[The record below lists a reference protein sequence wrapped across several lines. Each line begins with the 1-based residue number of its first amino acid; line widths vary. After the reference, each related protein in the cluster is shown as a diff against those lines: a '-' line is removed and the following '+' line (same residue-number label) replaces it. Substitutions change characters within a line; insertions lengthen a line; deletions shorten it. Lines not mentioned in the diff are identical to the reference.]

1 MGGIRMSVQVLLLSS
16 IGVVCMSGLVSAN
29 SNTTQGPGLSENSN
43 ATTHTSSFQETCH
56 ATNLQD
62 ATQRISAAVDTLTG
76 ELSCKRGKNASST
89 DDKSRMVEQNLRQI
103 VESTLQVFF
112 DLNNNVSGFDVLD
125 IFGVLD
131 SLRLGNDSDPEFIRL
146 WFSVK
151 MVPLLPYVNGNFLI
165 KLSNQNFSCSSFQE
179 LIQAFGSQKA
189 SMDRDKQQAVFTH
202 FIKPFLSRNDS
213 TDPGC
218 VSSITGSQEWLKAN
232 LGEFSD
238 YATLQDLQAFNPNLS
253 TAELLSVLS
262 PSQVAQLLLSS
273 GASNNTDF
281 IDLVFERLEEGNAL
295 ENVDEFLTQ
304 LTASEQI
311 PDFQPVVRDRVMNRT
326 FIIISPHFS
335 SFTTKD
341 FEIWFQVKLITIL
354 ASFTPEMLKNTTTNI
369 SCTNY
374 QVIVS
379 GMASVIQEMPL
390 YRRQEI
396 THVLLGYL
404 RSTENAINETA
415 CRQQNDSDAQW
426 VEANL
431 GPFVQY
437 TAYSDLSDFNISTAA
452 LLSTL
457 DPSEMA
463 QLLLSSGASNDTDF
477 IDLVFEQLEEDN
489 TLENVDEFLTQLTA
503 NEQTPDFQPV
513 VRDRVM
519 NRTFIII
526 SPHFSNFTTKD
537 FEIWFQ
543 VKLITI
549 LASFTPEML
558 KNTTTNISCTNYQV
572 IVSGMASVIQ
582 EMPLYRRQEIT
593 HVLLGYLR
601 STENAINETACRQQN
616 DSDTQWLEANL
627 GPFVQYTA
635 YSDLKDFNISTLEV
649 LDLLSPSQK
658 ADLIL
663 DPNSGALNDAHVVR
677 EVLTSLTETNVRDTI
692 LNLTLTALAPQ
703 LKDFQPQDYQQWF
716 QVYLVPVMASILPSS
731 LRVIPSNITCES
743 YQAVYNGLEQSL
755 EALPLDLSQGVRSSE
770 QYLQDTFPR
779 CSVPASFVAAYLTSS
794 NLPTLLNCTLKSQNI
809 YPVEVWKL
817 FFQKASAVLDQA
829 LETFANMASNNTYP
843 TSSNVLEALGE
854 VRIDN
859 FSHVQLQSEKFI
871 TSWFQTKIRPFLAAP
886 SFNFLF
892 CLSSQNFSCQTYQ
905 IVIQAFGSQKASMD
919 RDKQQ
924 AVFTHFIKP
933 FLSRND
939 STDPGCVSSIT
950 GSQEWLKANLGKF
963 SDYATLQDLQAFNPN
978 LSTAELLSVLSPS
991 QVAQLLLSSRAS
1003 NNTDLIDRV
1012 FERLEEGNALE
1023 NVDEFLTQ
1031 LKASEQIPDF
1041 QPVVRDRV
1049 MNRTFIIISPHFS
1062 SFTTKDFEIWF
1073 QAGLLSTLDPS
1084 EVAQLL
1090 LSSGASNDTDFIDLV
1105 FERLERA
1112 GLLSTLDPSEVAQLL
1127 LSSGA
1132 SNDTDFID
1140 LVFERLEEG
1149 NALENVDNSSHN

>member
-1 MGGIRMSVQVLLLSS
+1 
-16 IGVVCMSGLVSAN
+16 
-29 SNTTQGPGLSENSN
+29 
-43 ATTHTSSFQETCH
+43 
-56 ATNLQD
+56 
-62 ATQRISAAVDTLTG
+62 
-76 ELSCKRGKNASST
+76 
-89 DDKSRMVEQNLRQI
+89 MVE
-103 VESTLQVFF
+103 T
-112 DLNNNVSGFDVLD
+112 
-125 IFGVLD
+125 
-131 SLRLGNDSDPEFIRL
+131 
-146 WFSVK
+146 
-151 MVPLLPYVNGNFLI
+151 
-165 KLSNQNFSCSSFQE
+165 
-179 LIQAFGSQKA
+179 
-189 SMDRDKQQAVFTH
+189 
-202 FIKPFLSRNDS
+202 
-213 TDPGC
+213 
-218 VSSITGSQEWLKAN
+218 
-232 LGEFSD
+232 
-238 YATLQDLQAFNPNLS
+238 
-253 TAELLSVLS
+253 
-262 PSQVAQLLLSS
+262 
-273 GASNNTDF
+273 
-281 IDLVFERLEEGNAL
+281 
-295 ENVDEFLTQ
+295 
-304 LTASEQI
+304 
-311 PDFQPVVRDRVMNRT
+311 
-326 FIIISPHFS
+326 
-335 SFTTKD
+335 
-341 FEIWFQVKLITIL
+341 
-354 ASFTPEMLKNTTTNI
+354 
-369 SCTNY
+369 
-374 QVIVS
+374 
-379 GMASVIQEMPL
+379 
-390 YRRQEI
+390 
-396 THVLLGYL
+396 
-404 RSTENAINETA
+404 
-415 CRQQNDSDAQW
+415 
-426 VEANL
+426 
-431 GPFVQY
+431 
-437 TAYSDLSDFNISTAA
+437 
-452 LLSTL
+452 
-457 DPSEMA
+457 
-463 QLLLSSGASNDTDF
+463 
-477 IDLVFEQLEEDN
+477 
-489 TLENVDEFLTQLTA
+489 
-503 NEQTPDFQPV
+503 
-513 VRDRVM
+513 
-519 NRTFIII
+519 
-526 SPHFSNFTTKD
+526 
-537 FEIWFQ
+537 
-543 VKLITI
+543 
-549 LASFTPEML
+549 
-558 KNTTTNISCTNYQV
+558 
-572 IVSGMASVIQ
+572 
-582 EMPLYRRQEIT
+582 
-593 HVLLGYLR
+593 
-601 STENAINETACRQQN
+601 
-616 DSDTQWLEANL
+616 NL

-677 EVLTSLTETNVRDTI
+677 EVLTSLTETSDFEQLKEFFGAFANINKQRNVTLIQNPDVRDTI

-779 CSVPASFVAAYLTSS
+779 CSVPASFVCKVTPVHVNLICDAADGSKLEQILSAGNSSAALCNFTITEHACSSAAYLTSS

-1073 QAGLLSTLDPS
+1073 QVKLITILPSFTPEMLKNTTTNISCTNYQVIVSGMASVIQEMPLYRRQEITHVLLGYLRSTENAINETACRQQNDSDAQWVEANLGPFLQYTAYSDLKDFNISTLEVLDLLSPSQKADLILDPN
-1084 EVAQLL
+1084 
-1090 LSSGASNDTDFIDLV
+1090 SGALNDAHVVREVLTSLTETSDFEQLKEFFGAFANINKQRNVTLIQNPDVRDTILNLTLTALAPQLKDFQPQDYQQWFQVYLVPVMASILPSSLRVIPSNITCESYQAVYNGLEQSLEALPLDLSQGVRSSEQYLQDTFPRCSVPASFVCKVTPVHVNLICDAADGSK
-1105 FERLERA
+1105 LEQILSA
-1112 GLLSTLDPSEVAQLL
+1112 G
-1127 LSSGA
+1127 
-1132 SNDTDFID
+1132 
-1140 LVFERLEEG
+1140 
-1149 NALENVDNSSHN
+1149 NSSAALCNFTITEHACSSV